1 MGMMGVSERRSG
13 LSKLVSDVTAFTIH
27 FHPFS

>member
-27 FHPFS
+27 FSSL